1 MKKFLIIATTF
12 ALISPIIVIAMFIY
26 NIPSTQEI
34 VAYNLGMDVSEGEI
48 IANYDEHGFHGDG
61 VSCTILHFDKNNT
74 LLQEIKKRKTWKNLP
89 FDHTTITLLYGYKNE
104 NRQAGP
110 YLTDDSGKSLVP
122 KITEGYY
129 TLIDRQPLSEQV
141 KNQNIFTRG
150 SYNLTLGIYDT
161 KDDLLYYCTLDT

>member
-1 MKKFLIIATTF
+1 M
-12 ALISPIIVIAMFIY
+12 
-26 NIPSTQEI
+26 
-34 VAYNLGMDVSEGEI
+34 
-48 IANYDEHGFHGDG
+48 
-61 VSCTILHFDKNNT
+61 
-74 LLQEIKKRKTWKNLP
+74 
-89 FDHTTITLLYGYKNE
+89 LYGYKNE

-110 YLTDDSGKSLVP
+110 YLTDDSGKPLVP